1 MGSETTA
8 APIRLAILE
17 ADTPVPGVQAKY
29 GSYGGVFTHLFER
42 ACAALAPAPQPLASV
57 LALSAHDVVRDPS
70 AYPDP
75 EAVDAVLISGSK
87 YSAYENDEWIVR
99 LVQYTRRCLET
110 GRVRVVGVCFGH
122 QIVGRALGAEVARN
136 VRGWEISVTQCELS
150 DEGKKIFGLEKLA
163 IHQMHRDAVF
173 TLPPGAV
180 ALARTDVC
188 AIQSMYA
195 PGRFLT
201 VQGHPEFTA
210 DMVSEILEMRRYG
223 GILGQD
229 IFEDGMRR
237 VSDKQDGV
245 KVAQA
250 FLRFLR
256 DEKLSE
262 LEVQNSSST

>member
-1 MGSETTA
+1 MASESP

-17 ADTPVPGVQAKY
+17 ADTPVPGVKAKY
-29 GSYGGVFTHLFER
+29 GSYGGVFTYLFER
-42 ACAALAPAPQPLASV
+42 ACASLTPSPQPLSSV
-57 LALSAHDVVRDPS
+57 LQLSTHDIVNDPS

-75 EAVDAVLISGSK
+75 ESIDAVLISGSK
-87 YSAYENDEWIVR
+87 YSAYETEDWIER
-99 LVQYTRRCLET
+99 LVQYTRRCLEG

-150 DEGKKIFGLEKLA
+150 DEGKKVFGLEKLA

-173 TLPPGAV
+173 SLPPGAV

-188 AIQSMYA
+188 AIQSMYT
-195 PGRFLT
+195 PKRFLT

-229 IFEDGMRR
+229 VFEDGMRR
-237 VSDKQDGV
+237 VAEKQDGV
-245 KVAQA
+245 VVAQA

-256 DEKLSE
+256 E
-262 LEVQNSSST
+262 